1 MKFIRLA
8 ALIGVLALAVSGC
21 KTSETQVSTSCKY
34 IVDADAPDMTRAEAC
49 GYELSN
55 KTAFQSSSNTGW
67 DTLIFLTTLAMN

>member
-8 ALIGVLALAVSGC
+8 AFIGVLALAVSGC

-49 GYELSN
+49 GYEQSNEFAFRHNLS
-55 KTAFQSSSNTGW
+55 TGL
-67 DTLIFLTTLAMN
+67 DTLNFLIAIGL

>member
-8 ALIGVLALAVSGC
+8 VFIGVLALAVSGC

-49 GYELSN
+49 GYEKPKELALKPN
-55 KTAFQSSSNTGW
+55 LTTGL
-67 DTLIFLTTLAMN
+67 DTLLFLTSIW

>member
-49 GYELSN
+49 GYEQWNEFAFRQNLS
-55 KTAFQSSSNTGW
+55 TGL
-67 DTLIFLTTLAMN
+67 DTLNFLIAIGL